1 PPSGSTFTIP
11 AGITLTIQPGTVVR
25 LKGGI
30 SLIVNGTLSASGT
43 APDPM
48 VFDSLSTQWG
58 GINVA
63 TTGTISLSGCTIQN
77 FGTWPVYGTVPQVAS
92 LFGANAFVP
101 RADGKFNAIRIRG
114 STISASV
121 TLTRPDPGFCYITDG
136 FPLLVSGAGGPVL
149 TIADLTM
156 IKFGGANSYLQI
168 GGS

>member
-1 PPSGSTFTIP
+1 QTWGPSGGPADNAYSIEPPSGSTFTIP

-63 TTGTISLSGCTIQN
+63 TTGPISLSGCTIQN

-114 STISASV
+114 STISESV
-121 TLTRPDPGFCYITDG
+121 TLTRPDPGFCYISDG
-136 FPLLVSGAGGPVL
+136 FPLLVSGAGGP
-149 TIADLTM
+149 
-156 IKFGGANSYLQI
+156 
-168 GGS
+168 